1 MRHYFRLLIR
11 QSFSGIMQHELL
23 GAGGKDY
30 CFDPATEF
38 RMDTFG
44 TSSAQRSG
52 FLQS

>member
-1 MRHYFRLLIR
+1 
-11 QSFSGIMQHELL
+11 MQHELL
-23 GAGGKDY
+23 GASGKDY